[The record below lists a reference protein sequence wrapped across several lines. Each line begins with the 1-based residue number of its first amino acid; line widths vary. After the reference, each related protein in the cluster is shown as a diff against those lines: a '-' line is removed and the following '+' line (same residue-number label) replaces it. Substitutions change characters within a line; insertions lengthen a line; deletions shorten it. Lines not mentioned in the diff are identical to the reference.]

1 LLVGRTLAPLGT
13 MAAMLTRFQQSR
25 VALKAL
31 DQLMETPVERPPGKA
46 FLHRPLL
53 GGEIE
58 FRKVGFRY
66 PATTLQSLDGVSFR
80 LKPGERVGVIG
91 RVGSGKST
99 IARLL
104 LGLYEPTQGAI
115 FLDNVDQRQID
126 PADLRRNIGYV
137 SQDNYLFF
145 GSVRDNICIG
155 APGVD
160 DATLMRAAALAGVTD
175 FVATH
180 PQGFD
185 MPVGER
191 GMGLSGGQRQAI
203 TIARALLL
211 DPPVVLLDEP
221 TSAMDNASEAAFRG
235 RLERA
240 LEGKTM
246 ILVTHRSSLL
256 ALVQRLI
263 VIDGGRIVAD
273 GARDE
278 VLAALRQGQIRAAA
292 AN

>member
-1 LLVGRTLAPLGT
+1 
-13 MAAMLTRFQQSR
+13 

-31 DQLMETPVERPPGKA
+31 DQLMMSPVERPAGKT
-46 FLHRPLL
+46 FLHRPRL
-53 GGEIE
+53 GGDIE
-58 FRKVGFRY
+58 FRKVSFNY
-66 PATTLQSLDGVSFR
+66 PATTVQSLDAVSFR
-80 LKPGERVGVIG
+80 LKAGDRVGIIG
-91 RVGSGKST
+91 RIGSGKST

-104 LGLYEPTQGAI
+104 LGLYEPAQGAI
-115 FLDNVDQRQID
+115 YLDNFDQRQID
-126 PADLRRNIGYV
+126 PADLRRNVGYV
-137 SQDNYLFF
+137 AQDNYLFF

-155 APGVD
+155 APSID
-160 DATLMRAAALAGVTD
+160 DATLMRAATLAGVTD

-211 DPPVVLLDEP
+211 DPPMVLLDEP
-221 TSAMDNASEAAFRG
+221 TSAMDNASESAFRG

-240 LEGKTM
+240 LAGKTM
-246 ILVTHRSSLL
+246 VLVTHRSSLL
-256 ALVQRLI
+256 ALVRRLI

-273 GARDE
+273 GPRDE
-278 VLAALRQGQIRAAA
+278 VLAALRQGQIRASA